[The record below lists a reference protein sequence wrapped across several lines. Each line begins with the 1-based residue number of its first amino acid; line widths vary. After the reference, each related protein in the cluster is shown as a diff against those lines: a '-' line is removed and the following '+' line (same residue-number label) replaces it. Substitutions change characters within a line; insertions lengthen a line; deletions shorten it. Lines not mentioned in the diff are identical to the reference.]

1 MASINYYSSF
11 TGRKLSKYGVFTGP
25 NTGNYGP
32 EKTPHLDTFHSM
44 LIWYLHR
51 RIGWMFYIS
60 SYHGKK
66 SSKFPDVAVG
76 CQNRKLTYTFLVS
89 KICENG
95 LFLGWYLLDQSQQ
108 WKYQNNVW
116 NLFTVFTANLRTHF
130 THCSGV
136 YFVGLEQVKF
146 WLMQV
151 LMVVMIPCRMQL
163 EIDIYRLSNTQ
174 RKSKTE
180 IVVCLNCL
188 FPVSISLS
196 IFNIFIFAL

>member
-1 MASINYYSSF
+1 MNLKSFSNSWDQSYINFVILAFQFRFICGESNLYYNIVNSQNIMASINYSSF

-51 RIGWMFYIS
+51 RIGWTFYIS

-136 YFVGLEQVKF
+136 YFVGLEQVN
-146 WLMQV
+146 
-151 LMVVMIPCRMQL
+151 
-163 EIDIYRLSNTQ
+163 SG
-174 RKSKTE
+174 
-180 IVVCLNCL
+180 
-188 FPVSISLS
+188 
-196 IFNIFIFAL
+196 